1 MAALGGLSP
10 RMRARVQKIVLK
22 VKLSFSET
30 SQVPG
35 AAGDTVRIF
44 LLICQKDKEKTNK
57 QTKKR
62 LLLSTGSAAPG
73 WLGGE
78 LAWALGPEMGDSA
91 QRPRL
96 SRLPW
101 PLGSSLK
108 LKCDRCHFD
117 SRQVSGS
124 RRLWQG
130 LQRARSGLLQEAGQA
145 QPPWVPRAHSSIPV
159 SSALLYPSPA
169 PQGHHPAL
177 RQPCLLLQN
186 LLLTLVFPTLQPK
199 TPCPAPPTSVPL
211 FCWLLTS

>member
-44 LLICQKDKEKTNK
+44 LLICQKDKEKKKK
-57 QTKKR
+57 QKKTR
-62 LLLSTGSAAPG
+62 LLLSTGPAAPG

-78 LAWALGPEMGDSA
+78 LAWAFSPEMGDST
-91 QRPRL
+91 QRPCL
-96 SRLPW
+96 SWLPW

-124 RRLWQG
+124 RHLWQG
-130 LQRARSGLLQEAGQA
+130 LQRARSGVLQGTGQA

-177 RQPCLLLQN
+177 PQPRLLLQN
-186 LLLTLVFPTLQPK
+186 LLLTLVFLTLQPQ
-199 TPCPAPPTSVPL
+199 TPCPAPPTSVFL
-211 FCWLLTS
+211 FCRLLTS